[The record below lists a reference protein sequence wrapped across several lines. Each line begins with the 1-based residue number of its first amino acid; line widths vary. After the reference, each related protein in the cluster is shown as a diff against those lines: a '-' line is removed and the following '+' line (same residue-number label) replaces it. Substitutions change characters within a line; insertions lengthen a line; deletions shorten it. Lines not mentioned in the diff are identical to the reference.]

1 MLTADK
7 CELVGQFH
15 DFAEADQYR
24 CVLLEAQCS
33 LWIPSSFNVVQTT
46 SLNSIKKMPPRNNK
60 YECTIDQELADAAA

>member
-33 LWIPSSFNVVQTT
+33 L
-46 SLNSIKKMPPRNNK
+46 
-60 YECTIDQELADAAA
+60 